1 MDFRPAPAAR
11 EAYRRVTAGRGT
23 FGERLEVCA
32 ISALL
37 GCPVE
42 LYYYLDGDGDAT
54 AASPKETIAAEAA
67 SPSASTIVRAEPAQ
81 SEGGLPG

>member
-1 MDFRPAPAAR
+1 MAR
-11 EAYRRVTAGRGT
+11 RGT
-23 FGERLEVCA
+23 FDERLEVCA

-67 SPSASTIVRAEPAQ
+67 SPSAAMGSSPLRLLHAITARHFD
-81 SEGGLPG
+81 LLL